1 MNKFANKIKMIFFTY
16 IGGRLMF
23 PRANTLG
30 IVIKDSYILLEEKEG
45 KHSKGEG
52 IYYRPIG
59 GTIEFGERSDETLIR
74 EFKEELGV
82 DIFIKRYVTC
92 VENIFRI
99 DQNIGHEITQIYFV
113 GFKDDRLYEKNNFV
127 VIEGNKTTKAKWIS
141 IEEII
146 SGEKILY
153 PNGLVEILKR
163 EL

>member
-82 DIFIKRYVTC
+82 DIFIKRYVPTKTKTFLSGASMTATC
-92 VENIFRI
+92 PPKGFGKGVRNHFTS
-99 DQNIGHEITQIYFV
+99 GFV
-113 GFKDDRLYEKNNFV
+113 LSF
-127 VIEGNKTTKAKWIS
+127 S
-141 IEEII
+141 
-146 SGEKILY
+146 
-153 PNGLVEILKR
+153 
-163 EL
+163 